1 LIGEGDVPI
10 TVSGPGGGGAREVTL
25 RPVSFDEHV
34 AWAGDLGV
42 IRLAERPGLAYVAD
56 LDTIF
61 SWRPLEGGSTVYL
74 RWTQMRAV
82 GATEL
87 QAIRDRV
94 ASGGV
99 ERVVLDIRQNPGGD
113 NHNVG
118 PVLALLK
125 DPAIDREGRLFVLTD
140 HSTFSAASNLAT
152 QIEQQTTAIFAG
164 QPMAGGLNFWNDV
177 QLVRLPHYPIPMQV
191 GVSTRYWQFAP
202 ADDPR
207 LSIEPDLPLPNLSSD
222 YFGDRDPVLE
232 AVLARPVP

>member
-1 LIGEGDVPI
+1 
-10 TVSGPGGGGAREVTL
+10 
-25 RPVSFDEHV
+25 
-34 AWAGDLGV
+34 
-42 IRLAERPGLAYVAD
+42 
-56 LDTIF
+56 
-61 SWRPLEGGSTVYL
+61 
-74 RWTQMRAV
+74 
-82 GATEL
+82 
-87 QAIRDRV
+87 
-94 ASGGV
+94 
-99 ERVVLDIRQNPGGD
+99 
-113 NHNVG
+113 
-118 PVLALLK
+118 VLALLK

-191 GVSTRYWQFAP
+191 GVSTRYWQFAS